1 MDPTACYLII
11 LETFREH
18 NYARAREYALILKTW
33 LEAGGFYPSGF
44 KVVEVHDMLGR
55 ILRPACNAPALRFPF
70 ARIICNHCDAGTE
83 IETLP
88 DAIDTGWYKIDITV
102 DLPGISHIGTCPVCR
117 KKQEE
122 DC

>member
-11 LETFREH
+11 LEAFRDRD
-18 NYARAREYALILKTW
+18 YARAREYALILRSW
-33 LEAGGFYPSGF
+33 LEAGGFYPQGF
-44 KVVEVHDMLGR
+44 KVTEVQDLVGR

-70 ARIICNHCDAGTE
+70 ARIICDHCDTGAD

-88 DAIDTGWYKIDITV
+88 DAIDAGWYKIDLTV
-102 DLPGISHIGTCPVCR
+102 DLPGTSHIGTCPDCR
-117 KKQEE
+117 RKQEE